1 MSVKTVTLAD
11 ETLINSVESYRRHL
25 ENTSGK
31 AVSFTRAF
39 HIAVQ
44 QAVENLLSD
53 NMPSAGTCNECQ
65 RLQRDLEKEKNK

>member
-31 AVSFTRAF
+31 TVTFARAF

-44 QAVENLLSD
+44 QAVENLLGNDVPSD
-53 NMPSAGTCNECQ
+53 VTRES
-65 RLQRDLEKEKNK
+65 